1 MLRMIWVSSKY
12 VRILLQNQ
20 LQITNETVFA
30 IAHVLDFLNLQDYLN
45 ILHWRVAFLEGL
57 NGMFETKC

>member
-20 LQITNETVFA
+20 LPITNETGFA
-30 IAHVLDFLNLQDYLN
+30 IAHHVLDFLNLLDYLN
-45 ILHWRVAFLEGL
+45 ILH
-57 NGMFETKC
+57 

>member
-30 IAHVLDFLNLQDYLN
+30 IARHVLDFLNLLDYLN
-45 ILHWRVAFLEGL
+45 ILH
-57 NGMFETKC
+57 

>member
-30 IAHVLDFLNLQDYLN
+30 IDHVLDFLNLLDYLN
-45 ILHWRVAFLEGL
+45 ILH
-57 NGMFETKC
+57 